1 MSVQMEDK
9 AEAEVHA
16 FLDLYG
22 WALHDPLPEEL
33 LPRSK
38 AAEVHVRLSCASI
51 AKGDEKRQ
59 HYEDIAAEMLDK
71 LLSDAEKDPTAFKA
85 CGELI
90 HMLADDSLPIPDNLS
105 RFAADILRGEK
116 TATKKP
122 KRTKHENLGRDS
134 IIVECIFIAAGYVR
148 PVYKSNGHITAVD
161 VVSRCL
167 KKHGVHLEPNSIARI
182 LQNTPDSHRKCE
194 MLEGKD

>member
-1 MSVQMEDK
+1 MSMQMEDK
-9 AEAEVHA
+9 AEAEVRA
-16 FLDLYG
+16 FLELYG
-22 WALHDPLPEEL
+22 WALHDPLPDAL
-33 LPRSK
+33 LPRSM
-38 AAEVHVRLSCASI
+38 ASGVHVRLGSASI
-51 AKGDEKRQ
+51 AKDADRRQ
-59 HYEDIAAEMLDK
+59 HHESSAADMLDK
-71 LLSDAEKDPTAFKA
+71 LLSDAEKDPIAFKA

-116 TATKKP
+116 TAPKKP
-122 KRTKHENLGRDS
+122 KRTKHEKLGRDS

-194 MLEGKD
+194 MLEGID